1 MKKILNT
8 SFLLFAIVTFSFL
21 GNAYCEEEVLVPP
34 GEWTIEELHEGITE
48 ILQTHEEILEYI
60 TDLKAAFDEDG
71 EIMSIAY
78 KIEDLY
84 KDIKELD
91 KDTLLKIYHRIA
103 NERIRIMTEK
113 RARQLKVIDR
123 TSLPNVP
130 TVPKTPVPPPPPPR
144 LPEIP
149 TEVPSVPERR

>member
-1 MKKILNT
+1 MKKILAI
-8 SFLLFAIVTFSFL
+8 SLLLFVIAGFSFVESP
-21 GNAYCEEEVLVPP
+21 YCEEEVLVPP